1 MNLRSRI
8 ELLRDDV
15 RTLVDKEGTQVDP
28 LRLGAELDRILA
40 QSDAETEYR
49 VRKYNWRF
57 ELWKETKLE
66 LTKAVIIFAQGVIR
80 TLVLI
85 NGAAAIA
92 IMTLIGGANP
102 GLVVKAD
109 KMSEA
114 LFVFALGV
122 ASAALVGGLSYC
134 TQFLYES
141 TAGKMSKLGTFL
153 HIIAVISA
161 VVSLALF
168 VWGLLIAYWS
178 F

>member
-15 RTLVDKEGTQVDP
+15 RTLVDKEGTQIDP
-28 LRLGAELDRILA
+28 LRLGAELDRTLA
-40 QSDAETEYR
+40 QSDAETEHR
-49 VRKYNWRF
+49 LRKYNWRF

-66 LTKAVIIFAQGVIR
+66 LTKAVITFAQGVIR

-92 IMTLIGGANP
+92 IMTLIGGANE
-102 GLVVKAD
+102 GLAAKAD

-114 LFVFALGV
+114 LLLFALGV

-141 TAGKMSKLGTFL
+141 SVGKISKLGVFL
-153 HIIAVISA
+153 HIIAVVGA
-161 VVSLALF
+161 VVSLAFF
-168 VWGLLIAYWS
+168 V
-178 F
+178 